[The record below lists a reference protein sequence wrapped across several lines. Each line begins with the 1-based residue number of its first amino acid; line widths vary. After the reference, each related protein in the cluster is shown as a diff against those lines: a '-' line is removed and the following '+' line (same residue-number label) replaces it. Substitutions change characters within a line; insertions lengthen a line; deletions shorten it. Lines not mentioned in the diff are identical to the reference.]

1 MCLNAPKWDWSDQ
14 VMLLFGAWAGCY
26 RDPRFTVRLRHR
38 FFATKLPNQ
47 VRDRRGF
54 EMRAFAYA
62 LLHFPSSLRLVLS
75 HAFSFHVGNILFI
88 IWCWWCLLTKMR
100 KSACLNLFRSSFSEQ
115 LCGRHVLGLPKEC
128 LSIYLHCN
136 SREWSKNFE
145 FVPKYRFSN
154 TVKIH
159 WMCVS
164 AVERRRSKKKKW
176 NGQDFQLT
184 LRFKHNSL
192 RPNWKTKFQK
202 EKQQKFS
209 SRPAILIKCRRKS
222 VGCLGLTCYSWKFN
236 TSFNFV

>member
-100 KSACLNLFRSSFSEQ
+100 KSACLNLFRFKFFGTIVRSTWFRTAERMFINLFTLQLKRVIKKFWVCSEIP
-115 LCGRHVLGLPKEC
+115 L
-128 LSIYLHCN
+128 
-136 SREWSKNFE
+136 F
-145 FVPKYRFSN
+145 KYR
-154 TVKIH
+154 
-159 WMCVS
+159 
-164 AVERRRSKKKKW
+164 
-176 NGQDFQLT
+176 
-184 LRFKHNSL
+184 
-192 RPNWKTKFQK
+192 
-202 EKQQKFS
+202 
-209 SRPAILIKCRRKS
+209 
-222 VGCLGLTCYSWKFN
+222 
-236 TSFNFV
+236 